1 MCENGLGAWG
11 PLLVVGRRPLLVVGR
26 REQGASPSH
35 YYILLLVSLRACQ
48 AKAFPTEGG
57 EREGAKGGEREY
69 PGGAGVDGVVGRSG
83 GGGAGRTG
91 IARAVK
97 PGTS

>member
-1 MCENGLGAWG
+1 
-11 PLLVVGRRPLLVVGR
+11 VVGR

-69 PGGAGVDGVVGRSG
+69 PAWKMRDSTRR
-83 GGGAGRTG
+83 ANQLA
-91 IARAVK
+91 IA
-97 PGTS
+97 S

>member
-1 MCENGLGAWG
+1 M
-11 PLLVVGRRPLLVVGR
+11 VGR

-69 PGGAGVDGVVGRSG
+69 PGQVLLVE
-83 GGGAGRTG
+83 
-91 IARAVK
+91 
-97 PGTS
+97 